1 MLQTSGHLTSSGAD
15 KRSLDF
21 VQTRLLMKL
30 FKTSSTDII
39 QQCRAVFDVKSVSD
53 LILIRKRNFLTK
65 FVNNCDNVVCGAI
78 SIMTERELDC
88 LK

>member
-1 MLQTSGHLTSSGAD
+1 M
-15 KRSLDF
+15 
-21 VQTRLLMKL
+21 
-30 FKTSSTDII
+30 
-39 QQCRAVFDVKSVSD
+39 FDVKSVSD